1 MKRAVIIGCLG
12 QDGTILYEYLIKKN
26 YQVIGIDKNHL
37 ISSFEFSDKIIDI
50 TNENHVDELVK
61 SSCPDEIYYLAA
73 IHNSSEDNIKAKN
86 AELFK
91 KSFEIN
97 ANPLIFFF
105 EACLKYSKTTRLFY
119 AASSH
124 VFGNSSYHLQDETT
138 PINPLSIYAISKA
151 AGLNIC
157 HFYRAEYSLF
167 SSCGILYN
175 HESSLKADNFISKKI
190 IKSAIR
196 IKRKQL
202 DSITFGN
209 LSAEVDWGYAPDYV
223 DAMNKILNIEHP
235 DDFIIATGE
244 KHKVAEFIEIAFSF
258 LDLDY
263 KKYVFE
269 NKNILQRTSM
279 CLVGNPEKLISET
292 GWQRSLNFKGMIKKL
307 LTDEGAFDE

>member
-12 QDGTILYEYLIKKN
+12 QDGTILYDYLIKKN
-26 YQVIGIDKNHL
+26 YQVIGIDKNYL

-50 TNENHVDELVK
+50 TNETHVDELVEI
-61 SSCPDEIYYLAA
+61 SCPNEIYFLAA
-73 IHNSSEDNIKAKN
+73 IHHSSEDNVKAKN
-86 AELFK
+86 VELFK

-97 ANPLIFFF
+97 VDPLIYFL
-105 EACLKYSKTTRLFY
+105 EACRKYSKSTRLFY

-124 VFGNSSYHLQDETT
+124 IFGNSSYHSQDETT

-157 HFYRAEYSLF
+157 RYYRAEHSMF
-167 SSCGILYN
+167 ASCGILYN
-175 HESSLKADNFISKKI
+175 HESSLRTDNFISKKI
-190 IKSAIR
+190 IKSAIE

-223 DAMNKILNIEHP
+223 DAMKKILNIEHP
-235 DDFIIATGE
+235 DDFIVASGK
-244 KHKVAEFIEIAFSF
+244 KHKVSEFIDIAFSF
-258 LDLDY
+258 LGLDY
-263 KKYVFE
+263 KKYVVE
-269 NKNILQRTSM
+269 NTNVLMRTSI
-279 CLVGNPEKLISET
+279 CRVGNPEKLISET
-292 GWQRSLNFKGMIKKL
+292 GWQPSLNFKGMIKKL